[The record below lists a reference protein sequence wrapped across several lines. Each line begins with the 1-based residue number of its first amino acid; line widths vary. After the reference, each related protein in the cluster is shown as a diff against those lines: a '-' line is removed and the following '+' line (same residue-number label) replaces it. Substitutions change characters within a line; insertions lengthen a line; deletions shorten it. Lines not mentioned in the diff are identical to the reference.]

1 MDKRTLNRRINKL
14 LFGDRRC
21 KPENRG
27 GILTPLLMQD
37 DFDGDD
43 YELTLSKKKKKRS
56 CLACGCIL
64 VVLLVVIFGAFC
76 IMVSIYTADNAKT
89 DSSAKESRIE
99 KTESASDIAQPAKLE
114 PEDRTWTNRKDGR
127 TITGKYL
134 EFKDGKASVLR
145 DNGKTV
151 TIPLDLLSDE
161 DQEYIKS
168 IRKQEK

>member
-1 MDKRTLNRRINKL
+1 MDKRTLNRRINKI

-37 DFDGDD
+37 DFDGDE

-56 CLACGCIL
+56 CLGCGCLI
-64 VVLLVVIFGAFC
+64 VILLVVIFGAFC
-76 IMVSIYTADNAKT
+76 VIVSNYTADNVNT
-89 DSSAKESRIE
+89 DSSAKEGRIE
-99 KTESASDIAQPAKLE
+99 KTDSASEGSPAKLE

-134 EFKDGKASVLR
+134 DYKDGKASVLR

-151 TIPLDLLSDE
+151 TIPLELLSDE
-161 DQEYIKS
+161 DREYIKS

>member
-1 MDKRTLNRRINKL
+1 MDKRTLNRKINKI

-37 DFDGDD
+37 DFDGDE
-43 YELTLSKKKKKRS
+43 YEITLSKKRKRRS
-56 CLACGCIL
+56 CLGCGCLI
-64 VVLLVVIFGAFC
+64 VILLVVIFGAFC
-76 IMVSIYTADNAKT
+76 VIVSNYTADNAKT

-99 KTESASDIAQPAKLE
+99 KTESASEGSPAKTE
-114 PEDRTWTNRKDGR
+114 PENRTWTNRKDGR

-134 EFKDGKASVLR
+134 EYKDGKASVLR

-151 TIPLDLLSDE
+151 TIPLELLSDE
-161 DQEYIKS
+161 DREYIKS